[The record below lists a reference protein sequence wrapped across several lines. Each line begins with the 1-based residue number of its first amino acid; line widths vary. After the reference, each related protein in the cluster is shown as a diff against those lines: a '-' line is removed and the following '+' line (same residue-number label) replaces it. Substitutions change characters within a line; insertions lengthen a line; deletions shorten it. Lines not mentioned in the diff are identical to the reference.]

1 MPAHLN
7 RKQQREIKAVVERA
21 KKDNGIPQTA
31 QQSIPFQRMFPDGI
45 CRVTDNYYTKTIQ
58 YQDINYQLAQQED
71 KTAIF
76 DEWCSFLN
84 FFDSSIHFEL
94 SFMNMGTLCCMITY
108 GVISWLI
115 PKTYSTTLDASLD
128 SAVNSLLTEVK
139 NLTPMESGNLID
151 EFVINQNGVLI
162 QLFDSSNREIELPSQ
177 NSTTFPVF
185 VTSGVAIESDDP
197 AAYRATHSYIFTFA
211 DSDDVYTLTV
221 AGSAQEVNL
230 LKDTLGSIFIILLF
244 VILLVAVL
252 ASIVYSHY
260 VTRPVLRISR
270 VSKRMAEL
278 DFSWRCEENRTDE
291 LGTLAHSLN
300 EMSQKLSASMTDLKC
315 VNEKLQADIERE
327 RALEQAQLDFFSA
340 VSHELKTPITVIKG
354 QTEGMILN
362 VGDYQDRNKYLVRS
376 LEIINTMEN
385 MVQEILTVSRMKSSK
400 VGLKKE
406 TIQFSDILKQEYAL
420 FEDLIIQKD
429 IDWNENI
436 SSDLS
441 VIGDKAL
448 IQKVINNLISNA
460 ISYSPDGSTIYL
472 TAFAEDGA
480 VQFLLENTGV
490 HIPDSEIPKLF
501 DAFYRVEHSRN
512 KKTGGSGL
520 GLYIV
525 KTILEQH
532 QAEYSIINTERGVL
546 FTIQF

>member
-1 MPAHLN
+1 M
-7 RKQQREIKAVVERA
+7 IKKIKGSLFA
-21 KKDNGIPQTA
+21 KIFAITFLLT
-31 QQSIPFQRMFPDGI
+31 SI
-45 CRVTDNYYTKTIQ
+45 CCVLTYT
-58 YQDINYQLAQQED
+58 
-71 KTAIF
+71 
-76 DEWCSFLN
+76 
-84 FFDSSIHFEL
+84 
-94 SFMNMGTLCCMITY
+94 
-108 GVISWLI
+108 VISWLV

-128 SAVNSLLTEVK
+128 SAVNSLLTEVE

-185 VTSGVAIESDDP
+185 VTGGVAIESDDP

-230 LKDTLGSIFIILLF
+230 LKDTLGGIFIILLF

-300 EMSQKLSASMTDLKC
+300 EMSQKLSVSMTDLKC
-315 VNEKLQADIERE
+315 ANEKLQADIERE

-362 VGDYQDRNKYLVRS
+362 VGDYQDRNKYLSRS
-376 LEIINTMEN
+376 LEIINTMES

-400 VGLKKE
+400 VGLRKE
-406 TIQFSDILKQEYAL
+406 KMDFSDLLKREYAL
-420 FEDLIIQKD
+420 FEDLIVQKE

-436 SSDLS
+436 SPALQ
-441 VIGDKAL
+441 IAADKML
-448 IQKVINNLISNA
+448 IQKAINNIVSNA
-460 ISYSPDGSTIYL
+460 ILYSPRGSSIYMD
-472 TAFAEDGA
+472 AFSKNGS
-480 VQFLLENTGV
+480 VVFQIENTGV
-490 HIPDSEIPKLF
+490 HIPEAEISKLF
-501 DAFYRVEHSRN
+501 DAFYRMEQSRN
-512 KKTGGSGL
+512 RKTGGSGL

-532 QAEYSIINTERGVL
+532 NIIYSLKNTDRGVL
-546 FTIQF
+546 FSIRF

>member
-1 MPAHLN
+1 M
-7 RKQQREIKAVVERA
+7 IK
-21 KKDNGIPQTA
+21 KNKSSLFIK
-31 QQSIPFQRMFPDGI
+31 IFI
-45 CRVTDNYYTKTIQ
+45 VT
-58 YQDINYQLAQQED
+58 
-71 KTAIF
+71 
-76 DEWCSFLN
+76 FLLT
-84 FFDSSIHFEL
+84 S
-94 SFMNMGTLCCMITY
+94 LCCMITY

-128 SAVNSLLTEVK
+128 SAVNSLLTEVE
-139 NLTPMESGNLID
+139 NLTPMESGNLFD

-162 QLFDSSNREIELPSQ
+162 QLFDSLNREIELPSQ
-177 NSTTFPVF
+177 NSMTFPVF
-185 VTSGVAIESDDP
+185 VTGGVAIECADP

-230 LKDTLGSIFIILLF
+230 LKDTLGGIFIILLF

-260 VTRPVLRISR
+260 VTRPVLRINC

-278 DFSWRCEENRTDE
+278 DFSWRCEENRSDE

-315 VNEKLQADIERE
+315 ANEKLQADIERE

-406 TIQFSDILKQEYAL
+406 TIQFSDILKQKYAL

-436 SSDLS
+436 TPDLS

-448 IQKVINNLISNA
+448 IQKVINNLIS
-460 ISYSPDGSTIYL
+460 YSPEGSSIYL
-472 TAFAEDGA
+472 TAFAEDGT

-490 HIPDSEIPKLF
+490 HIPDLEIPKLF

-532 QAEYSIINTERGVL
+532 QAEYSIKNTERGVL

>member
-1 MPAHLN
+1 MRN
-7 RKQQREIKAVVERA
+7 YKQ
-21 KKDNGIPQTA
+21 
-31 QQSIPFQRMFPDGI
+31 
-45 CRVTDNYYTKTIQ
+45 
-58 YQDINYQLAQQED
+58 
-71 KTAIF
+71 
-76 DEWCSFLN
+76 
-84 FFDSSIHFEL
+84 
-94 SFMNMGTLCCMITY
+94 TL
-108 GVISWLI
+108 
-115 PKTYSTTLDASLD
+115 
-128 SAVNSLLTEVK
+128 
-139 NLTPMESGNLID
+139 
-151 EFVINQNGVLI
+151 
-162 QLFDSSNREIELPSQ
+162 R
-177 NSTTFPVF
+177 
-185 VTSGVAIESDDP
+185 
-197 AAYRATHSYIFTFA
+197 
-211 DSDDVYTLTV
+211 
-221 AGSAQEVNL
+221 
-230 LKDTLGSIFIILLF
+230 
-244 VILLVAVL
+244 
-252 ASIVYSHY
+252 
-260 VTRPVLRISR
+260 
-270 VSKRMAEL
+270 
-278 DFSWRCEENRTDE
+278 
-291 LGTLAHSLN
+291 
-300 EMSQKLSASMTDLKC
+300 
-315 VNEKLQADIERE
+315 RE

-420 FEDLIIQKD
+420 FEDLIIQKG

-436 SSDLS
+436 SPDLS

-460 ISYSPDGSTIYL
+460 ISYSPEGSTIYL
-472 TAFAEDGA
+472 TAFAEDRA
-480 VQFLLENTGV
+480 VKFMLENTGV

-501 DAFYRVEHSRN
+501 DAFYRVERSRN
-512 KKTGGSGL
+512 KKAGGSGL

>member
-1 MPAHLN
+1 M
-7 RKQQREIKAVVERA
+7 IK
-21 KKDNGIPQTA
+21 KNKSSLFTKIF
-31 QQSIPFQRMFPDGI
+31 I
-45 CRVTDNYYTKTIQ
+45 VT
-58 YQDINYQLAQQED
+58 
-71 KTAIF
+71 
-76 DEWCSFLN
+76 FLLT
-84 FFDSSIHFEL
+84 S
-94 SFMNMGTLCCMITY
+94 LCCMITY

-128 SAVNSLLTEVK
+128 SAVNSLLTEVE
-139 NLTPMESGNLID
+139 NLTPMESGKLID

-185 VTSGVAIESDDP
+185 VTGGVAIESDDP

-230 LKDTLGSIFIILLF
+230 LKDTLGGIFIILLF
-244 VILLVAVL
+244 VILLVAIL

-315 VNEKLQADIERE
+315 ANEKLQADIERE

-406 TIQFSDILKQEYAL
+406 IIQFSDILKQEYAL

-460 ISYSPDGSTIYL
+460 ISYSPEGSAIYL

-490 HIPDSEIPKLF
+490 HIPNSEIPKLF

>member
-1 MPAHLN
+1 
-7 RKQQREIKAVVERA
+7 
-21 KKDNGIPQTA
+21 
-31 QQSIPFQRMFPDGI
+31 
-45 CRVTDNYYTKTIQ
+45 
-58 YQDINYQLAQQED
+58 
-71 KTAIF
+71 
-76 DEWCSFLN
+76 
-84 FFDSSIHFEL
+84 
-94 SFMNMGTLCCMITY
+94 
-108 GVISWLI
+108 
-115 PKTYSTTLDASLD
+115 
-128 SAVNSLLTEVK
+128 
-139 NLTPMESGNLID
+139 
-151 EFVINQNGVLI
+151 
-162 QLFDSSNREIELPSQ
+162 
-177 NSTTFPVF
+177 
-185 VTSGVAIESDDP
+185 
-197 AAYRATHSYIFTFA
+197 
-211 DSDDVYTLTV
+211 
-221 AGSAQEVNL
+221 
-230 LKDTLGSIFIILLF
+230 
-244 VILLVAVL
+244 
-252 ASIVYSHY
+252 
-260 VTRPVLRISR
+260 
-270 VSKRMAEL
+270 MAEL

-315 VNEKLQADIERE
+315 ANEKLQADIERE

-362 VGDYQDRNKYLVRS
+362 VGYYQDRNKYLVRS

-406 TIQFSDILKQEYAL
+406 IIQFSDILKQEYAL

-460 ISYSPDGSTIYL
+460 ISYSPEGSSIYL
-472 TAFAEDGA
+472 TAFAEDRA
-480 VQFLLENTGV
+480 VKFMLENTGV
-490 HIPDSEIPKLF
+490 HIPDLEIPKLF

-532 QAEYSIINTERGVL
+532 QAEYSITNTERGVL